1 MIIIVD
7 HVTSQNDV
15 EGSKK
20 AIVSAMKG
28 MEGDI
33 KELLRF
39 VSLDSVQ

>member
-1 MIIIVD
+1 MIIVVD
-7 HVTSQNDV
+7 HVTSQNGV

-20 AIVSAMKG
+20 AIVNAMIG

-39 VSLDSVQ
+39 VFFDSV